1 MLEDSTLAQF
11 GPRRPAPLV
20 QFDPQV
26 DDSRDGM
33 RRNQEVL
40 QWRDPMVG
48 DDIERDPGSSQ
59 LDMELLQVKCFID
72 AM

>member
-1 MLEDSTLAQF
+1 
-11 GPRRPAPLV
+11 
-20 QFDPQV
+20 
-26 DDSRDGM
+26 M

>member
-1 MLEDSTLAQF
+1 
-11 GPRRPAPLV
+11 
-20 QFDPQV
+20 
-26 DDSRDGM
+26 M

-59 LDMELLQVKCFID
+59 LDTELPQVKFFID

>member
-1 MLEDSTLAQF
+1 
-11 GPRRPAPLV
+11 
-20 QFDPQV
+20 
-26 DDSRDGM
+26 M

-59 LDMELLQVKCFID
+59 LDMELPQVKFFID